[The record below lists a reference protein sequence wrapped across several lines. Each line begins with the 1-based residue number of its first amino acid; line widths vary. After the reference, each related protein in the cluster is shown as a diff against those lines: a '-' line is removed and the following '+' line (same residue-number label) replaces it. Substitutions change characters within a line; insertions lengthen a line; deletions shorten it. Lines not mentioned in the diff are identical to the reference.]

1 MEPASFEQASSLLVA
16 AREWLGEHVAG
27 GWSLRHGDQV
37 ASVTGLAAATMNGVW
52 SARPDTERLP
62 QLLSAV
68 RDAGLPYCAQF
79 VSGSAEGRDAAAGA
93 GLVRDEDMPL
103 MYTAARPDPVTVT
116 GLRIR
121 RLGPADVGL
130 HSEIAAAGFGAPP
143 ALFSPI
149 TRLGSAEG
157 SALRFYV
164 AEVDGEPVA
173 TGLGLILE
181 EHVGVFNIATPP
193 EHRRKGYGSAVTARI
208 VEDALGEGARG
219 AWLQSS
225 PEGHAV
231 YRRLGFADVG
241 AWECWV
247 SPSPESDPDA

>member
-1 MEPASFEQASSLLVA
+1 MEPASFEQASSLLVG

-37 ASVTGLAAATMNGVW
+37 ASVTGLSASTMNGVW
-52 SARPDTERLP
+52 SARPDTDRLP
-62 QLLSAV
+62 ELLSAV
-68 RDAGLPYCAQF
+68 GDAGLPYCAQF

-93 GLVRDEDMPL
+93 GLIRDEDMPL
-103 MYTAARPDPVTVT
+103 MYTAARPDPVMVD

-121 RLGPADVGL
+121 RLGAAEVVL
-130 HSEIAAAGFGAPP
+130 HAEIAAAGFGAPP

-149 TRLGSAEG
+149 TRLGTAEG

-164 AEVDGEPVA
+164 AEVEGEPVA
-173 TGLGLILE
+173 TGLGLFLQD
-181 EHVGVFNIATPP
+181 HVGIFNVATPP
-193 EHRRKGYGSAVTARI
+193 ERRRKGYGSAVTARI
-208 VEDALGEGARG
+208 VEDALGNGAAG

-225 PEGHAV
+225 PEGHPV

-247 SPSPESDPDA
+247 SPPS